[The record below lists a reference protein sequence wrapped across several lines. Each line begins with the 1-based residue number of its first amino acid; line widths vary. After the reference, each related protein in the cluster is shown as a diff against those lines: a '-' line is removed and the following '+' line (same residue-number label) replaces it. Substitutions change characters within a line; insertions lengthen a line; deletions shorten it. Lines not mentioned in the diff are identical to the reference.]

1 MARRRRRFHLHCF
14 PAPMVRLLDRR
25 QRDKRR
31 GRHGG
36 SVGFVEAVDG
46 GVRRRGGRILLQSLR
61 FEPALR
67 LPRRPKGLHGGHRAA
82 GAGGGRFA
90 HACGFIGYCVLPRLA
105 QPRWHQ
111 APCRV
116 AGFHTIS
123 RGAAEALL
131 DDAGGADVGRGGA
144 AQGPSQR
151 RASTP
156 WHPLKR
162 PPYLPAKVV
171 SSYRDP
177 RHGRIVARGGA
188 ALGGA
193 RRGGKARDQDSGLPN
208 KAAPSRTQ
216 RPQTVSP
223 VSSPL
228 SSRAPQV
235 PVGAVPRARRGAAER
250 RLRRLRGVKS
260 GGAASATRARR
271 EGAREAARAA
281 ASRSCGVERPDTP
294 SSPKAAF
301 SAAAFRRAHRRRVPL
316 FCLSLFDPFV
326 GPRILS

>member
-151 RASTP
+151 P
-156 WHPLKR
+156 
-162 PPYLPAKVV
+162 
-171 SSYRDP
+171 
-177 RHGRIVARGGA
+177 RGGA

-216 RPQTVSP
+216 RPQT
-223 VSSPL
+223 
-228 SSRAPQV
+228 V